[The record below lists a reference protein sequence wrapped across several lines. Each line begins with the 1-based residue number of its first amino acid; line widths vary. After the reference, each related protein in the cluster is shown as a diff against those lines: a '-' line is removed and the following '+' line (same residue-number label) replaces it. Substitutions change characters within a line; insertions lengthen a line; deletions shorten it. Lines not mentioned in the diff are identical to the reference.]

1 MTSAATD
8 AECAPLPLEQLVTLF
23 YRELRTLAA
32 QRLAAERNAQSL
44 QPTSL
49 TNEAVLR
56 LMGRG
61 VGATFASRGHFFAAA
76 AEAMQRVLVDSARRR
91 QALKRGGGM
100 TRLNIPTDELPARD
114 TEQDVLIVDEILG
127 LLEGR
132 DADAAAILRLRY
144 FGGCSIAEAA
154 ETMGLPVRTA
164 ERRWAY
170 ARAWVGRQLLR
181 SDGRGASPSAASHD
195 P

>member
-1 MTSAATD
+1 MSILSHETGRAS
-8 AECAPLPLEQLVTLF
+8 LSLEQLVSLF
-23 YRELRTLAA
+23 YDELRVLAA
-32 QRLAAERNAQSL
+32 RRLAAERNAQSQ

-61 VGATFASRGHFFAAA
+61 PAATFASRSHFFATA
-76 AEAMQRVLVDSARRR
+76 AEAMQRVLVDAARRR

-100 TRLNIPTDELPARD
+100 TRLDIATDQLPARD
-114 TEQDVLIVDEILG
+114 AEQEILMVDEILG
-127 LLEGR
+127 LLESR
-132 DADAAAILRLRY
+132 DPDAAAILRLRY
-144 FGGCSIAEAA
+144 FGGYSITEAA
-154 ETMGLPVRTA
+154 EAMGLPTRTA

-181 SDGRGASPSAASHD
+181 RDADGSAPAARVS
-195 P
+195 